1 MGLQSDPRQATG
13 TRALYREPVMNT
25 LQLIKTRTK
34 RRQAVERARLQM
46 TRDFANGEHT
56 DSLHTPVGRESR
68 RTLCYRGVPYE
79 PARDQQ
85 QATAGLEL
93 RYRGIRYGVY

>member
-1 MGLQSDPRQATG
+1 
-13 TRALYREPVMNT
+13 MNT
-25 LQLIKTRTK
+25 LQLIKTRTMRHK
-34 RRQAVERARLQM
+34 AVERARLQM

-56 DSLHTPVGRESR
+56 DAHHTAVHQNGC
-68 RTLCYRGVPYE
+68 RTLCYRGVPYQ
-79 PARDQQ
+79 PVHDQQ

>member
-1 MGLQSDPRQATG
+1 
-13 TRALYREPVMNT
+13 MNT
-25 LQLIKTRTK
+25 LQLIKTRTM

-56 DSLHTPVGRESR
+56 DSQHTAVHREGR

-79 PARDQQ
+79 PVQDQQ

-93 RYRGIRYGVY
+93 RYRGVRYGVY

>member
-1 MGLQSDPRQATG
+1 MQSDPRQATG
-13 TRALYREPVMNT
+13 TRALYKEPVMNT
-25 LQLIKTRTK
+25 LQLIKTRTM

-46 TRDFANGEHT
+46 TRDYAKAEHT
-56 DSLHTPVGRESR
+56 DTQHTAVRRDSR
-68 RTLCYRGVPYE
+68 RTLCYRGVSYE
-79 PARDQQ
+79 PNRDQQ